1 MATVTMPD
9 RTSTKSSFRFPDR
22 PIVLLDAFA
31 DMVPAVVIVTGD
43 PPVETLSKW
52 PHREQRV
59 DAAVMTNRGAALL
72 AGAVNIQP
80 CALRDVSHL
89 PRAGKPATTH
99 NERSSLQRQGV
110 YRLVDGL
117 YTNDVTLIDV
127 VVDRL

>member
-1 MATVTMPD
+1 
-9 RTSTKSSFRFPDR
+9 
-22 PIVLLDAFA
+22 
-31 DMVPAVVIVTGD
+31 MVPAVVIVTGD

-89 PRAGKPATTH
+89 PRASNPATTH
-99 NERSSLQRQGV
+99 NEPQPPATSRCRG
-110 YRLVDGL
+110 LVDGL
-117 YTNDVTLIDV
+117 HTNDVTIIHV